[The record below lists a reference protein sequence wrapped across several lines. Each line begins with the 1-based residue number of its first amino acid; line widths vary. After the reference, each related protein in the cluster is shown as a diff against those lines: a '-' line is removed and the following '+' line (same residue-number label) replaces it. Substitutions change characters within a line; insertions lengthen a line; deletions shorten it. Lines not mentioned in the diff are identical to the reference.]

1 MFVSFGTKFVK
12 NGPGKTDE
20 QRQKKWVSTP
30 KFDFSVEV
38 RKLNPRRDSSPFYE
52 KSILKLIKNL
62 SFIMNES

>member
-30 KFDFSVEV
+30 NFDCSVEV
-38 RKLNPRRDSSPFYE
+38 RNLNPRRGLQSSPWEVNPEFYT
-52 KSILKLIKNL
+52 K
-62 SFIMNES
+62 F